1 MKDSNPYCSMFIA
14 SVNAIATFFPV
25 ANSIMAFIN
34 ELNGHQLQRKIKRLE
49 DFSIKLEADLHIVS
63 DRINKECVNRED
75 FQDLFENITKK
86 VVNERLGDK
95 RVLFKNIL
103 LNTVT
108 DINFD
113 FDITERYLR
122 ILEQLSLRQ
131 ILLLQILYNPKEYN
145 DSHGKIIKDPENNL
159 YQTVWL
165 SVTSGQILCK
175 ILKCKDYEL
184 QSEIGYLYYN
194 GLVTE
199 KMLDKRIETNGNA
212 IRVLD
217 NLLTVMGRRFVQ
229 YVNNGL

>member
-1 MKDSNPYCSMFIA
+1 M
-14 SVNAIATFFPV
+14 
-25 ANSIMAFIN
+25 
-34 ELNGHQLQRKIKRLE
+34 
-49 DFSIKLEADLHIVS
+49 
-63 DRINKECVNRED
+63 
-75 FQDLFENITKK
+75 
-86 VVNERLGDK
+86 
-95 RVLFKNIL
+95 